1 MRAAG
6 HLLSDFGILA
16 GISRLAL
23 GLSLG
28 VMSSCALDDVAGQD
42 NPSAPD
48 PDGDGAS
55 EAVCTSGPYRCLA
68 HVHNERAGR
77 FVPLAAPIGY
87 GPADLQAAY
96 KIDPNVIVGK
106 PVVGIAIA
114 YGYAAVEQDLAMY
127 RSTFGLPP
135 CTIASGCLKL
145 VNQRGQASPLPAE
158 PPPTDDWRIEQALDL
173 DMVSAACPK
182 CNILVV
188 QADDNSGDG
197 LFIAQ
202 NVAAQLGATVI
213 SNSWGGPEDP
223 QATPADIAQL
233 EQFFIHP
240 NIAIFAASGDRGF
253 NDMLPGG
260 AGGPGYPATSAN
272 VISVGGTRLVRDT
285 STRGW
290 AETAWSSGGSACS
303 TWIAK
308 PAHQVASPCKLKAT
322 SEIAAVGDP
331 GTPVAVYS
339 VGKWRTVGG
348 TSASAPFVAGIV
360 AATGNG
366 AVASG
371 AFVAASA
378 SKLFDVTTGTN
389 GSCAPDTLLCTA
401 AVGWDGPTGYGTPNA
416 KALAPASATPPTTPG
431 SGGNDPNDPQDVSG
445 GCSTSGSGAG
455 LLLGLA
461 LLALRRRRGYPARR
475 SAAPTSW
482 PSPRRTPRAD
492 IGTPAKSC
500 TPARASAVRRG
511 SMRSTVGRPRP

>member
-1 MRAAG
+1 M
-6 HLLSDFGILA
+6 LA

-42 NPSAPD
+42 NPAAPD
-48 PDGDGAS
+48 PDPDNDGAS
-55 EAVCTSGPYRCLA
+55 EAVCTTGPYRCLA
-68 HVHNERAGR
+68 HVHTERAGR
-77 FVPLAAPIGY
+77 FVPLAAPLGY
-87 GPADLQAAY
+87 GPAELQSAY
-96 KIDPNVIVGK
+96 KVDPNAIVGK

-114 YGYAAVEQDLAMY
+114 FGYAAVEQDLAMY

-135 CTIASGCLKL
+135 CTQANGCLKI
-145 VNQRGQASPLPAE
+145 VNQRGQASPLPPE

-188 QADDNSGDG
+188 QADDNTGEG
-197 LFIAQ
+197 LFNAQ

-223 QATPADIAQL
+223 QATPQDIAQL

-240 NIAIFAASGDRGF
+240 NIAIFAAAGDDGF
-253 NDMLPGG
+253 NDLGPSPGS
-260 AGGPGYPATSAN
+260 GPGYPATSAN
-272 VISVGGTRLVRDT
+272 VISVGGTRLIRDT

-308 PAHQVASPCKLKAT
+308 PSHQVASPCKLKAT
-322 SEIAAVGDP
+322 SDIAAVGDP
-331 GTPVAVYS
+331 ATPVALYS
-339 VGKWRTVGG
+339 VGKWRSAGG

-360 AATGNG
+360 AATGNA

-371 AFVAASA
+371 AFVAANA
-378 SKLFDVTTGTN
+378 SKLFDVTSGTN

-416 KALAPASATPPTTPG
+416 KALGPAATTPPPTQPG
-431 SGGNDPNDPQDVSG
+431 TGSNGNPNQSQDVSG

-461 LLALRRRRGYPARR
+461 LLALRRRR
-475 SAAPTSW
+475 
-482 PSPRRTPRAD
+482 
-492 IGTPAKSC
+492 
-500 TPARASAVRRG
+500 
-511 SMRSTVGRPRP
+511 